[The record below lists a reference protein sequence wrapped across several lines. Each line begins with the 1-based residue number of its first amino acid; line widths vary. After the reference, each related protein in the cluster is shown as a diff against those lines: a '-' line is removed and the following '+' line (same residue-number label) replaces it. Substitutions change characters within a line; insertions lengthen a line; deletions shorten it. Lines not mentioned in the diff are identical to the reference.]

1 MKRAILVC
9 TAIAAFAALTGIL
22 IPPPEKKPAVELKE
36 GLRPVDYDLAA
47 SQGPFAEAMTYRL
60 LALPSELEGKTF
72 RIAGEYLTAEDE
84 DGGPIHHGC
93 LLEIPAPCA
102 CCTQSGVIE
111 FAPGTNSL
119 PVEGS
124 SILLSGRL
132 EMCEMG
138 NERRQLT
145 VPVLV
150 DAIVE

>member
-1 MKRAILVC
+1 MKRTLFAV
-9 TAIAAFAALTGIL
+9 TAVVAFVMAAGLL
-22 IPPPEKKPAVELKE
+22 MPPGEKRPDVPIRE
-36 GLRPVDYDLAA
+36 GLMPVDYDLAA
-47 SQGPFAEAMTYRL
+47 ARGSFADAMTYRL
-60 LALPSELEGKTF
+60 LALPSGLEGKTF
-72 RIAGEYLTAEDE
+72 RIVGEYVTAEDE
-84 DGGPIHHGC
+84 DGGPLHHGC
-93 LLEIPAPCA
+93 LIEIPAPCA

-119 PVEGS
+119 PREGS

-150 DAIVE
+150 DAVVE

>member
-9 TAIAAFAALTGIL
+9 TAIAAFVALTGIL
-22 IPPPEKKPAVELKE
+22 IPPPDKKPAVALKE
-36 GLRPVDYDLAA
+36 GLRPVDYDLVAA
-47 SQGPFAEAMTYRL
+47 RGSFADAMTYRL

-72 RIAGEYLTAEDE
+72 RIVGEYVTAEDD
-84 DGGPIHHGC
+84 DGGPLHHGC

-119 PVEGS
+119 PREGC

-138 NERRQLT
+138 NERRQLK

-150 DAIVE
+150 DAVVE